1 MIINRN
7 ARKIRMPKK
16 NSQRSFLNFFQI
28 FVLICSFIIP
38 SWAVSSVSDLRLK
51 TLINICEAAQSTE
64 DSGTIN
70 SIAQQLKAANF
81 DSESDLG
88 KKAIKCIEAG
98 FPSDKTSASFEDLIG
113 NINKLKN
120 ELRTL
125 CFDLLELKPT
135 NAITFEPCKEFY

>member
-16 NSQRSFLNFFQI
+16 NLQRSFLNFFQI
-28 FVLICSFIIP
+28 FVLICGFILP
-38 SWAVSSVSDLRLK
+38 SWAVGSVSDLRLK
-51 TLINICEAAQSTE
+51 TLINICEAAQSTG
-64 DSGTIN
+64 DGGTIN

-81 DSESDLG
+81 DLESDLG

-98 FPSDKTSASFEDLIG
+98 FPSDKKSASFEDLIG

-135 NAITFEPCKEFY
+135 NAITFEPCKEYY

>member
-16 NSQRSFLNFFQI
+16 NLQRSFLNFFQI
-28 FVLICSFIIP
+28 FVLICGFILP
-38 SWAVSSVSDLRLK
+38 SWAVGSVSDLRLK
-51 TLINICEAAQSTE
+51 TLINICEAAQSTG
-64 DSGTIN
+64 DGGTIN

-81 DSESDLG
+81 DLESDLG
-88 KKAIKCIEAG
+88 KKATKCIEAG
-98 FPSDKTSASFEDLIG
+98 FPSDKKSASFEDLIG

>member
-16 NSQRSFLNFFQI
+16 NLQRSFLNFFQI
-28 FVLICSFIIP
+28 FVLICGFILP
-38 SWAVSSVSDLRLK
+38 SWAVGSVSDLRLK
-51 TLINICEAAQSTE
+51 TLTNICEAAQSTG
-64 DSGTIN
+64 DGGTII

-81 DSESDLG
+81 DLESDLG

-98 FPSDKTSASFEDLIG
+98 FPSDKKSASFEDLIG
-113 NINKLKN
+113 KISKLKN
-120 ELRTL
+120 ELRML